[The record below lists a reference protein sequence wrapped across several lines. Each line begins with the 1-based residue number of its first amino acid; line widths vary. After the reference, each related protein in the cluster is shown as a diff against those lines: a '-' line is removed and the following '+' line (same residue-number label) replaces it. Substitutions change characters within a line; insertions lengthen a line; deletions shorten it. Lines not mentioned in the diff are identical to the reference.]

1 MVGIVLKL
9 LIDRASQIHSTP
21 CGLTSYHLYNQVPL
35 PVIAI
40 PGANLAG
47 QYWFN
52 QGAQVFFFP
61 YNVAIC
67 KLRFKLTKFSYLRLF
82 SLTIHL
88 KFILFYDRVSCQ
100 TLNFNPGQ
108 IQLTP
113 TPVIISTNTFT
124 FTNM

>member
-1 MVGIVLKL
+1 MDGW
-9 LIDRASQIHSTP
+9 DSSDAAGQSQSNP
-21 CGLTSYHLYNQVPL
+21 QYPLWSQLPPYNHVPL

-47 QYWFN
+47 QYWIN

-61 YNVAIC
+61 YNEAIC